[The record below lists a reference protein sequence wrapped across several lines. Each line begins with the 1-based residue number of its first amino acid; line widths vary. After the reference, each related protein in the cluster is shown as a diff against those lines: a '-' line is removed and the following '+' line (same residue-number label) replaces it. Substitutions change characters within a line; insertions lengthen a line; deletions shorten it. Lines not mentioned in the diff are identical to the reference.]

1 MWDAL
6 IAALRSLPVFYG
18 MARPSRQLRVM
29 MLVCLRG
36 RNEPMTIV
44 TLGIDLGKNLNSV
57 VGLDA
62 QERVVLRRRVRRATL
77 AELADKLQPCTVAME
92 ACCGAHHVGRLFA
105 AKGHEVR
112 LMSPEYVRPYVR
124 AQKND
129 DNDAAGIAEAATRPS
144 MRFVELKSQER
155 LDLQTLH
162 RARSRLV
169 AARKALVN
177 QLRAILLERGYTFRQ
192 GREILEREIDP
203 FLAEPPADL
212 SARMLRLVGDMR
224 AEWRSLNERIDD
236 LNDDLSEHARTDEAA
251 NRLTS
256 IPGIGVLGA
265 TALVAAVGDGEA
277 FRQARD
283 VSAWLGL
290 VPKQM
295 TTGGKPRLLRITKR
309 GNVYL
314 RMLLIHGARAA
325 LPSLSKQAT
334 PLGEWLRGLLSR
346 AHRNVVIVAL
356 AAKLARIAWATL
368 RRGARFQ
375 PQMGA
380 AAMT

>member
-1 MWDAL
+1 MAMKSSYTTSWDT
-6 IAALRSLPVFYG
+6 I
-18 MARPSRQLRVM
+18 
-29 MLVCLRG
+29 LV
-36 RNEPMTIV
+36 
-44 TLGIDLGKNLNSV
+44 
-57 VGLDA
+57 
-62 QERVVLRRRVRRATL
+62 
-77 AELADKLQPCTVAME
+77 
-92 ACCGAHHVGRLFA
+92 
-105 AKGHEVR
+105 
-112 LMSPEYVRPYVR
+112 
-124 AQKND
+124 
-129 DNDAAGIAEAATRPS
+129 
-144 MRFVELKSQER
+144 
-155 LDLQTLH
+155 
-162 RARSRLV
+162 RLV
-169 AARKALVN
+169 AARKTLVN
-177 QLRAILLERGYTFRQ
+177 QLRAILLERGHTFRQ

-203 FLAEPPADL
+203 FLAEPPANL

-224 AEWRSLNERIDD
+224 AEWLSLNERINV
-236 LNDDLSEHARTDEAA
+236 LNDDLSEYARTDEAA
-251 NRLTS
+251 SRLTS

-283 VSAWLGL
+283 VPAWLGL

-368 RRGARFQ
+368 RRGVRFH